1 MKGRDFYDYAW
12 YLARRTP
19 LNMEHLAAR
28 LRQTGHLA
36 KGEELTGTELVE
48 RLLARFQ
55 QVDFQR
61 ARKDVEL
68 YVSDPTALALWSADF
83 FTGITRDLLQL

>member
-1 MKGRDFYDYAW
+1 
-12 YLARRTP
+12 
-19 LNMEHLAAR
+19 MEHLVAR

-36 KGEELTGTELVE
+36 ESEELAGDDLVE

-55 QVDFQR
+55 QVDFQQ

-68 YVSDPTALALWSADF
+68 FVSDPESLALWSAEF
-83 FTGITRDLLQL
+83 LSGQNEYPE

>member
-1 MKGRDFYDYAW
+1 MLPD
-12 YLARRTP
+12 ARAKRVCI
-19 LNMEHLAAR
+19 
-28 LRQTGHLA
+28 A
-36 KGEELTGTELVE
+36 KGEELAGNDLLE

-68 YVSDPTALALWSADF
+68 YVSDPATLALWSADF
-83 FTGITRDLLQL
+83 FTGITRDFLQL

>member
-1 MKGRDFYDYAW
+1 VCI
-12 YLARRTP
+12 
-19 LNMEHLAAR
+19 
-28 LRQTGHLA
+28 A

-55 QVDFQR
+55 QVDFQQ

-68 YVSDPTALALWSADF
+68 YVSDPAALAPWSADF
-83 FTGITRDLLQL
+83 FTGSTRDFLQL